1 MILLS
6 YYLILRK
13 SRLLMRN
20 LAMILPLTLD
30 SKLSGKFER
39 FNAID
44 GNIEMLK
51 NGWIFKKLQSKWKIE
66 KEVHETQTLSKSK
79 EIILPPTIPAPPDEI
94 LLRLWNKNVLNQ
106 IYRNIQ
112 KYTEN
117 CFQSVSRMK
126 FLGVKKWCSVDIFSN
141 TKQKYVCW
149 KICSKVR
156 KVFGCVVGAYYF
168 QFQVS

>member
-1 MILLS
+1 MILFS

-51 NGWIFKKLQSKWKIE
+51 NGWIFKKLQLKWKIE

-126 FLGVKKWCSVDIFSN
+126 FLGVKKWCSVDVFPN

-149 KICSKVR
+149 KICSKIR

-168 QFQVS
+168 